1 MPSENLEA
9 VDEVSRVSRPVAADA
24 MSSLTQ
30 TCSSFSTVIEA
41 VLIFKEEGRGV
52 VPVVEEGK
60 PLGIVTVRDIA
71 LAIANRADLTAQPV
85 SEVMTTEVFQV
96 PNDTPLEQVAHSFL
110 AEGVRHLVV
119 VNQEGDYLGVIGW
132 TELAPFLKYQNP
144 PSFAASGE

>member
-1 MPSENLEA
+1 MPSENQEA
-9 VDEVSRVSRPVAADA
+9 VDEAAHVVQPVAADA

-85 SEVMTTEVFQV
+85 SEVMTKEVTQV
-96 PNDTPLEQVAHSFL
+96 PGDTPLDQVAHSFL
-110 AEGVRHLVV
+110 AEGVRHVIV
-119 VNQEGDYLGVIGW
+119 VNQDGDYLGVIGW
-132 TELAPFLKYQNP
+132 TELAPFLSYYNP
-144 PSFAASGE
+144 RSIAASGE